1 MESKQI
7 QIVQGIFRRGEL
19 KAFIK
24 DKCLYVEDTK
34 THETGMVYDM
44 NTAKPKTNVSPAV
57 IEKKPERGSRVERL
71 FGNRKEWN
79 TKKVDA
85 DQGPYRGF
93 LLICCEECGETKGF
107 HAKREL
113 YDFKCKCGHETAL
126 EKLVPAVMRCK
137 CGTEH
142 RYKTN
147 LSGKIITHNCLA
159 CGAPVDMEINK
170 TGTAYTPIWERR

>member
-24 DKCLYVEDTK
+24 NKCLWVEDTA
-34 THETGMVYDM
+34 THETEMVYDM
-44 NTAKPKTNVSPAV
+44 TGAKSKPKASHTTT
-57 IEKKPERGSRVERL
+57 EKKPERGSCVERM
-71 FGNRKEWN
+71 FGARKDWG
-79 TKKVDA
+79 KKTDTGK
-85 DQGPYRGF
+85 GPYKGF
-93 LLICCEECGETKGF
+93 LLICCDKCGKTRGF
-107 HAKREL
+107 HAKNEVHSYRCE
-113 YDFKCKCGHETAL
+113 CGSEMTL
-126 EKLVPAVMRCK
+126 SKLIPAVMRCK